1 MKMET
6 VRENNLGINF
16 WAIVYCKSAKFLI
29 IEFINFLGAVLVQK
43 IAYCDTHAPA
53 DPVNKARMQALG
65 KKKENTPS
73 PNDKM
78 KNARRLLAKKR
89 SVAPVISIPTIPP
102 ERFVF

>member
-1 MKMET
+1 MP
-6 VRENNLGINF
+6 IFNF
-16 WAIVYCKSAKFLI
+16 S
-29 IEFINFLGAVLVQK
+29 GAVLVQK

-73 PNDKM
+73 PTDKM

-102 ERFVF
+102 ERLVFFTK